1 MDLTNTMYHYTSQKG
16 FEGIVR
22 EDGIHLWFSDARYM
36 NDSSELINAK
46 KFLMKAA
53 DELLEEKRI
62 DKSIYKQLEGIRYN
76 PKKFDD
82 LKFVPSK
89 NTLFGF
95 EIRSADYHKFIC
107 CFSKEADSLPMWNY
121 YLKGDENGYAIGLNL
136 DGINTDDCEIVGRV
150 KNKAD
155 YKFDEEIKS
164 MLYDDEE
171 KLQIFKSEIL
181 DFADSVSKYSEDSI
195 ERLSYGAF
203 FQQSFEYYSC
213 VFKDYHFAYENERRI
228 MVTVKDSDE
237 LYIDGQKRD
246 DIKFRLSHGLAIPYF
261 ELLIP
266 NKKVL
271 KAVSISPRIGLN
283 SSDDMAKESMRAYLQ
298 HLGYE
303 HNINIRCSQ
312 IPLRYY

>member
-53 DELLEEKRI
+53 DELLAEKKINDRVYQEIRRI
-62 DKSIYKQLEGIRYN
+62 EYCTQKIDSIKSLS
-76 PKKFDD
+76 
-82 LKFVPSK
+82 PSGR
-89 NTLFGF
+89 TLRF
-95 EIRSADYHKFIC
+95 EIHSANYYKYIC

-121 YLKGDENGYAIGLNL
+121 YLKGDENGYAIGIDLHGV
-136 DGINTDDCEIVGRV
+136 DTDTCEVIGCTKE
-150 KNKAD
+150 KND
-155 YKFDEEIKS
+155 FEFDTEIKS
-164 MLYDDEE
+164 MLYNDKAKISFFKREIQDFARDISICMDDEMKKAE
-171 KLQIFKSEIL
+171 H
-181 DFADSVSKYSEDSI
+181 VSS
-195 ERLSYGAF
+195 
-203 FQQSFEYYSC
+203 FQKAFEYYSC
-213 VFKDYHFAYENERRI
+213 LFKDYHFAYENERRLI
-228 MVTVKDSDE
+228 ATVRHSDDFH
-237 LYIDGQKRD
+237 IDGKRRD
-246 DIKFRLSHGLAIPYF
+246 DIKFRMSHGLVIPYF

-283 SSDDMAKESMRAYLQ
+283 SSDEFAEESMRVYLQ

-303 HNINIRCSQ
+303 HDINICCSQ